1 MTAQFEHQES
11 RQCLVSGLK
20 QENLS
25 LVYLNHHGRL
35 YALDM
40 KNARSKTTPRKRRS
54 ALTPTPPPPARAARR
69 KKVTTSIPAR
79 LAAAALAPA
88 KTATAANV
96 VSLPEPPTSALPAT
110 QALESPIR
118 EYGVRSP
125 LEQYL
130 REITEVPLLT
140 PEEEVTLAGRI
151 QRGDKKARE
160 HMIRA
165 NLRLC
170 VKIARDYE
178 HHGVPLLDLVNEGNI
193 GLMKAVD
200 YFDPTKGAK
209 FSTYSSWWIK
219 QAIKRAVANQ
229 SRTIRIPI
237 HLRDR
242 IAHFWRIH
250 SQLHNE
256 MGREPSDEE
265 ISDEMGLPI
274 NRIRKMRRAMLTTI
288 SLDAQLGDDDS
299 STVSEVVADERSTT
313 AYQDLDQRTRT
324 DLVRELLDR
333 LNDRELT
340 ILRQRFALEGGSE
353 KTLEEVGEMFSLT
366 RERIRQ
372 LQNIALVKL
381 RRWIE
386 QREAVP
392 EAA

>member
-1 MTAQFEHQES
+1 
-11 RQCLVSGLK
+11 
-20 QENLS
+20 
-25 LVYLNHHGRL
+25 
-35 YALDM
+35 M
-40 KNARSKTTPRKRRS
+40 KKT
-54 ALTPTPPPPARAARR
+54 R
-69 KKVTTSIPAR
+69 KKVSETTAQPV
-79 LAAAALAPA
+79 AASVSAPA
-88 KTATAANV
+88 AIRTPDPKPSAA
-96 VSLPEPPTSALPAT
+96 SSAKSALPRT
-110 QALESPIR
+110 NPLEPVPR

-130 REITEVPLLT
+130 REISEVPLLT
-140 PEEEVTLAGRI
+140 PDEEVKLARRI

-219 QAIKRAVANQ
+219 QAVKRAVANQ

-250 SQLHNE
+250 TKLQAE
-256 MGREPSDEE
+256 IGREPSDEE
-265 ISDEMGLPI
+265 IADEMNLPL
-274 NRIRKMRRAMLTTI
+274 NRIRKMRRAMLSTI

-299 STVSEVVADERSTT
+299 STVSEVVADDRSTT
-313 AYQDLDQRTRT
+313 AYQELDHRTRS
-324 DLVRELLDR
+324 DLVRELLSG

-340 ILRQRFALEGGSE
+340 ILRQRFGLEGGAE
-353 KTLEEVGEMFSLT
+353 KTLEDVGQMFNLT

-372 LQNIALVKL
+372 LQNIALGKL
-381 RRWIE
+381 RKWIE
-386 QREAVP
+386 QREALP

>member
-1 MTAQFEHQES
+1 MNQ
-11 RQCLVSGLK
+11 V
-20 QENLS
+20 
-25 LVYLNHHGRL
+25 
-35 YALDM
+35 
-40 KNARSKTTPRKRRS
+40 
-54 ALTPTPPPPARAARR
+54 R
-69 KKVTTSIPAR
+69 KKQKARVTRCMVGTRRGTVGNTVRPMSA
-79 LAAAALAPA
+79 
-88 KTATAANV
+88 V
-96 VSLPEPPTSALPAT
+96 VPKVASRGELPAT
-110 QALESPIR
+110 RPLEPVPR
-118 EYGVRSP
+118 EFGVRSP

-130 REITEVPLLT
+130 REISEVPLLT
-140 PEEEVTLAGRI
+140 PDEEVKLARRI
-151 QRGDKKARE
+151 QKGDGRARE

-178 HHGVPLLDLVNEGNI
+178 HHGVPLLDLINEGNI

-242 IAHFWRIH
+242 IAHFWRTH
-250 SQLHNE
+250 SRLHDE
-256 MGREPSDEE
+256 LGREPSDEE
-265 ISDEMGLPI
+265 IADEMGLPL
-274 NRIRKMRRAMLTTI
+274 NRIRKMRRAMLSTI

-313 AYQDLDQRTRT
+313 AYQDLDHRTRA
-324 DLVRELLDR
+324 DLVRELLER

-340 ILRQRFALEGGSE
+340 ILQQRFGLSGGSE
-353 KTLEEVGEMFSLT
+353 KTLEEVGTSFRLT

-372 LQNIALVKL
+372 LQNIALIKL
-381 RRWIE
+381 RKWIE
-386 QREAVP
+386 QREALP
-392 EAA
+392 ETA

>member
-1 MTAQFEHQES
+1 
-11 RQCLVSGLK
+11 
-20 QENLS
+20 
-25 LVYLNHHGRL
+25 
-35 YALDM
+35 M
-40 KNARSKTTPRKRRS
+40 KNLRKKTAEKTPRTGTAS
-54 ALTPTPPPPARAARR
+54 ASVPSGASSPASQPDPTGPV
-69 KKVTTSIPAR
+69 VTSTS
-79 LAAAALAPA
+79 A
-88 KTATAANV
+88 K
-96 VSLPEPPTSALPAT
+96 SALPPT
-110 QALESPIR
+110 NPLEPVPR

-125 LEQYL
+125 HEQYL
-130 REITEVPLLT
+130 REISEVPLLT
-140 PEEEVTLAGRI
+140 PDEEVKLAGRI

-250 SQLHNE
+250 SLLQVE
-256 MGREPSDEE
+256 IGREPSDEE
-265 ISDEMGLPI
+265 IADEMNLPL
-274 NRIRKMRRAMLTTI
+274 NRIKKMRRAMLSTI

-299 STVSEVVADERSTT
+299 STVSEVVADDRSTT
-313 AYQDLDQRTRT
+313 AFQDLDHRTRT

-340 ILRQRFALEGGSE
+340 ILRQRFGLEGGAE
-353 KTLEEVGEMFSLT
+353 KTLEDVGQMFDLT

-372 LQNIALVKL
+372 LQNIALSKL
-381 RRWIE
+381 RKWIE
-386 QREAVP
+386 QREALP

>member
-1 MTAQFEHQES
+1 MKKIRTK
-11 RQCLVSGLK
+11 LVPAKGAPTPRS
-20 QENLS
+20 S
-25 LVYLNHHGRL
+25 LPTPAV
-35 YALDM
+35 
-40 KNARSKTTPRKRRS
+40 ARSLSK
-54 ALTPTPPPPARAARR
+54 
-69 KKVTTSIPAR
+69 
-79 LAAAALAPA
+79 
-88 KTATAANV
+88 ATMG
-96 VSLPEPPTSALPAT
+96 STKGSALPAT
-110 QALESPIR
+110 RPLEPVDRQS
-118 EYGVRSP
+118 GVRTP
-125 LEQYL
+125 MEQYL

-140 PEEEVTLAGRI
+140 PDQEVVLAGRI
-151 QRGDKKARE
+151 QKGDARARE

-242 IAHFWRIH
+242 IAHFWRAH
-250 SQLHNE
+250 SRLLE
-256 MGREPSDEE
+256 ELGREPSDEE
-265 ISDEMGLPI
+265 IADEMSLPI
-274 NRIRKMRRAMLTTI
+274 NRIKKMRRAMLSTI

-299 STVSEVVADERSTT
+299 STVAEVVPDDRSST
-313 AYQDLDQRTRT
+313 AYQDLDHRTRS

-340 ILRQRFALEGGSE
+340 ILRHRFGLDGGQE
-353 KTLEEVGEMFSLT
+353 KTLEEVGASFKLT

-372 LQNIALVKL
+372 LQNIALTKL
-381 RRWIE
+381 RKWIE
-386 QREAVP
+386 QREALP
-392 EAA
+392 EAV

>member
-1 MTAQFEHQES
+1 
-11 RQCLVSGLK
+11 
-20 QENLS
+20 
-25 LVYLNHHGRL
+25 
-35 YALDM
+35 M
-40 KNARSKTTPRKRRS
+40 KNNRKKSVAKTTRAGGPTEALAAVPATSASARSE
-54 ALTPTPPPPARAARR
+54 ATPPSMAGD
-69 KKVTTSIPAR
+69 K
-79 LAAAALAPA
+79 
-88 KTATAANV
+88 
-96 VSLPEPPTSALPAT
+96 SALPRT
-110 QALESPIR
+110 TALEPVSR

-130 REITEVPLLT
+130 REISEVPLLT
-140 PEEEVTLAGRI
+140 PDEEVKLARRI

-242 IAHFWRIH
+242 IAHFWRTH
-250 SQLHNE
+250 TRLQAEL
-256 MGREPSDEE
+256 GREPSDEE
-265 ISDEMGLPI
+265 IADEMNLPL
-274 NRIRKMRRAMLTTI
+274 NRIKKMRRAMLSTI

-299 STVSEVVADERSTT
+299 STVSEVVADDRSIT
-313 AYQDLDQRTRT
+313 AYQDLEHRTRT

-340 ILRQRFALEGGSE
+340 ILRQRFGLEGGAE
-353 KTLEEVGEMFSLT
+353 KTLEDVGQMFNLT

-372 LQNIALVKL
+372 LQNIALGKL
-381 RRWIE
+381 RKWIE
-386 QREAVP
+386 QREAIP

>member
-1 MTAQFEHQES
+1 MSSAV
-11 RQCLVSGLK
+11 RG
-20 QENLS
+20 
-25 LVYLNHHGRL
+25 
-35 YALDM
+35 AL
-40 KNARSKTTPRKRRS
+40 
-54 ALTPTPPPPARAARR
+54 
-69 KKVTTSIPAR
+69 
-79 LAAAALAPA
+79 
-88 KTATAANV
+88 
-96 VSLPEPPTSALPAT
+96 PPTLP
-110 QALESPIR
+110 LEPVSR
-118 EYGVRSP
+118 TLGVRSP

-140 PEEEVTLAGRI
+140 PDEEVRLARRI

-219 QAIKRAVANQ
+219 QAVKRAVANQ

-250 SQLHNE
+250 SKLHDE
-256 MGREPSDEE
+256 LGREPSDEE
-265 ISDEMGLPI
+265 IADELNMPI
-274 NRIRKMRRAMLTTI
+274 ARIRKMRRAMLTTI

-299 STVSEVVADERSTT
+299 STVSEVIADERSTT
-313 AYQDLDQRTRT
+313 AYQNLDHRTRA

-333 LNDRELT
+333 LNERELT
-340 ILRQRFALEGGSE
+340 ILRERFGLEGENE

-372 LQNIALVKL
+372 VQNIALTKL
-381 RRWIE
+381 RKWIE
-386 QREAVP
+386 QRETLP

>member
-1 MTAQFEHQES
+1 M
-11 RQCLVSGLK
+11 RSGLNISSVGTVK
-20 QENLS
+20 EAS
-25 LVYLNHHGRL
+25 LNRIGLVWFQNDELVTKEMN
-35 YALDM
+35 
-40 KNARSKTTPRKRRS
+40 KNRRKPMAKPVAS
-54 ALTPTPPPPARAARR
+54 SLTPA
-69 KKVTTSIPAR
+69 
-79 LAAAALAPA
+79 APA
-88 KTATAANV
+88 AISAPVPSVAESP
-96 VSLPEPPTSALPAT
+96 SLAEASRNPSTPSRASSLPAT
-110 QALESPIR
+110 NPLEPVPR
-118 EYGVRSP
+118 TLGVRSP

-130 REITEVPLLT
+130 REISEVPLLT
-140 PEEEVTLAGRI
+140 PIEEVKLARRI
-151 QRGDKKARE
+151 QRGDKRARE

-219 QAIKRAVANQ
+219 QAVKRAVANQ

-242 IAHFWRIH
+242 IAHFWRTH
-250 SQLHNE
+250 SRLHDE
-256 MGREPSDEE
+256 LGREPSDEE
-265 ISDEMGLPI
+265 IADEMDMPI
-274 NRIRKMRRAMLTTI
+274 ARIRKMRRAMLSTI

-313 AYQDLDQRTRT
+313 AYQDLEQRTRA
-324 DLVRELLDR
+324 DLVRELLGR

-340 ILRQRFALEGGSE
+340 ILRQRFGLEGGSE
-353 KTLEEVGEMFSLT
+353 KTLEEVGESFSLT

-372 LQNIALVKL
+372 LQNIALTKL
-381 RRWIE
+381 RKWIE

-392 EAA
+392 EAS

>member
-1 MTAQFEHQES
+1 M
-11 RQCLVSGLK
+11 
-20 QENLS
+20 NII
-25 LVYLNHHGRL
+25 
-35 YALDM
+35 
-40 KNARSKTTPRKRRS
+40 
-54 ALTPTPPPPARAARR
+54 R
-69 KKVTTSIPAR
+69 KKSLAKPVDLTGAPTHSRRASQTSPEALQTPVQASR
-79 LAAAALAPA
+79 PRQTSLAPI
-88 KTATAANV
+88 
-96 VSLPEPPTSALPAT
+96 SAPLPAT
-110 QALESPIR
+110 GAPPISKSDLPATLPLEAVAR
-118 EYGVRSP
+118 NLGVRSP

-130 REITEVPLLT
+130 REISEVPLLT
-140 PEEEVTLAGRI
+140 PDEEVKLARRI

-219 QAIKRAVANQ
+219 QAVKRAVANQ

-242 IAHFWRIH
+242 IAHFWRTH
-250 SQLHNE
+250 SRLHDE
-256 MGREPSDEE
+256 LGREPSDEE
-265 ISDEMGLPI
+265 IADEMDMPI
-274 NRIRKMRRAMLTTI
+274 ARIRKMRRAMLSTI

-313 AYQDLDQRTRT
+313 AYQDLDHRTRA
-324 DLVRELLDR
+324 DLVRELLSR

-340 ILRQRFALEGGSE
+340 ILRQRFGLEGGTE
-353 KTLEEVGEMFSLT
+353 KTLEEVGESFSLT

-372 LQNIALVKL
+372 LQNIALTKL
-381 RRWIE
+381 RKWIE

-392 EAA
+392 EAT

>member
-1 MTAQFEHQES
+1 
-11 RQCLVSGLK
+11 
-20 QENLS
+20 
-25 LVYLNHHGRL
+25 
-35 YALDM
+35 M
-40 KNARSKTTPRKRRS
+40 KND
-54 ALTPTPPPPARAARR
+54 R
-69 KKVTTSIPAR
+69 KKATPKLRKAPTATPSSAPLPIPI
-79 LAAAALAPA
+79 APA
-88 KTATAANV
+88 IANATPLAQLRTEPAKSSAAS
-96 VSLPEPPTSALPAT
+96 SLPPTNPV
-110 QALESPIR
+110 ESVPR

-125 LEQYL
+125 VEQYL
-130 REITEVPLLT
+130 REISEVPLLT
-140 PEEEVTLAGRI
+140 PDEEVKLARRI
-151 QRGDKKARE
+151 RRGDKKARE

-209 FSTYSSWWIK
+209 FSTYGSWWIK

-242 IAHFWRIH
+242 IAHFWRAH
-250 SQLHNE
+250 SALQNE
-256 MGREPSDEE
+256 FGREPSDEE
-265 ISDEMGLPI
+265 IADEMGLPI
-274 NRIRKMRRAMLTTI
+274 TRIMKMRRAMLSTI

-299 STVSEVVADERSTT
+299 STVSEVVADERSST
-313 AYQDLDQRTRT
+313 AYQNLDQRTRS

-340 ILRQRFALEGGSE
+340 ILRQRFALEGGAE
-353 KTLEEVGEMFSLT
+353 KTLEEVGQMFDLT

-372 LQNIALVKL
+372 VQNIALNKL
-381 RRWIE
+381 RKWIE
-386 QREAVP
+386 QREALP

>member
-1 MTAQFEHQES
+1 MGKIGSEW
-11 RQCLVSGLK
+11 SGFK
-20 QENLS
+20 DSKTNEDT
-25 LVYLNHHGRL
+25 G
-35 YALDM
+35 M
-40 KNARSKTTPRKRRS
+40 KNVRTKQNGREAKVSVLRQPAGNESPPKTL
-54 ALTPTPPPPARAARR
+54 AL
-69 KKVTTSIPAR
+69 V
-79 LAAAALAPA
+79 
-88 KTATAANV
+88 
-96 VSLPEPPTSALPAT
+96 PTSGESAEALPKT
-110 QALESPIR
+110 NPIEAVPR
-118 EYGVRSP
+118 ELGVRSP

-130 REITEVPLLT
+130 REISEVPLLT
-140 PEEEVTLAGRI
+140 PDEEVKLARRI
-151 QRGDKKARE
+151 QKGDARARE

-178 HHGVPLLDLVNEGNI
+178 HHGVPLLDLINEGNI

-242 IAHFWRIH
+242 IAQFWRTH
-250 SQLHNE
+250 ARLHDE
-256 MGREPSDEE
+256 LGREPSDEE
-265 ISDEMGLPI
+265 IADEMEMPLS
-274 NRIRKMRRAMLTTI
+274 RIRKMRRAMLSTI

-299 STVSEVVADERSTT
+299 STISEVVADERSST
-313 AYQDLDQRTRT
+313 AFQNLDHRTRT

-340 ILRQRFALEGGSE
+340 ILRQRFGLDGGNE
-353 KTLEEVGEMFSLT
+353 KTLEEVGEVFNLT

-372 LQNIALVKL
+372 LQNIALSKL
-381 RRWIE
+381 RKWIE
-386 QREAVP
+386 QREAIP

>member
-1 MTAQFEHQES
+1 MNS
-11 RQCLVSGLK
+11 I
-20 QENLS
+20 
-25 LVYLNHHGRL
+25 
-35 YALDM
+35 
-40 KNARSKTTPRKRRS
+40 
-54 ALTPTPPPPARAARR
+54 R
-69 KKVTTSIPAR
+69 KKSNAKNIDPSMATSTLAR
-79 LAAAALAPA
+79 IEAAPLAS
-88 KTATAANV
+88 AT
-96 VSLPEPPTSALPAT
+96 EPPRLPDSTAVTAKDALPAT
-110 QALESPIR
+110 LPLEPVSRAL
-118 EYGVRSP
+118 GVRSP

-130 REITEVPLLT
+130 REISEVPLLT
-140 PEEEVTLAGRI
+140 PGEEVKLARRI

-219 QAIKRAVANQ
+219 QAVKRAVANQ

-250 SQLHNE
+250 SRLHE
-256 MGREPSDEE
+256 ELGREATDEE
-265 ISDEMGLPI
+265 IADEMNMPI
-274 NRIRKMRRAMLTTI
+274 ARIRKMRRAMLSTI

-313 AYQDLDQRTRT
+313 AYQDLDQRTRA
-324 DLVRELLDR
+324 DMVRELLSR

-372 LQNIALVKL
+372 LQNIALCKL
-381 RRWIE
+381 RKWIE
-386 QREAVP
+386 QRESVP
-392 EAA
+392 EAT

>member
-1 MTAQFEHQES
+1 M
-11 RQCLVSGLK
+11 
-20 QENLS
+20 NII
-25 LVYLNHHGRL
+25 
-35 YALDM
+35 
-40 KNARSKTTPRKRRS
+40 
-54 ALTPTPPPPARAARR
+54 R
-69 KKVTTSIPAR
+69 KKSSAKPVDLTEAPVSPKRGTLSSASAVSTPSAAPRPRQTAMAPIPAPVPPS
-79 LAAAALAPA
+79 ATEPNA
-88 KTATAANV
+88 KQD
-96 VSLPEPPTSALPAT
+96 LPAT
-110 QALESPIR
+110 VPLESVPR
-118 EYGVRSP
+118 SLGVRSP

-130 REITEVPLLT
+130 REISEVALLT
-140 PEEEVTLAGRI
+140 PDEEVKLARRI

-219 QAIKRAVANQ
+219 QAVKRAVANQ

-242 IAHFWRIH
+242 IAHFWRTH
-250 SQLHNE
+250 SRLHDE
-256 MGREPSDEE
+256 LGREPSDEE
-265 ISDEMGLPI
+265 IADEMDMPI
-274 NRIRKMRRAMLTTI
+274 ARIRKMRRAMLSTI

-313 AYQDLDQRTRT
+313 AYQDLDHRTRT
-324 DLVRELLDR
+324 DLVRELLNR

-340 ILRQRFALEGGSE
+340 ILQQRFGLEGGNE
-353 KTLEEVGEMFSLT
+353 KTLEEVGESFSLT

-372 LQNIALVKL
+372 LQNIALTKL
-381 RRWIE
+381 RKWIE

-392 EAA
+392 EAT

>member
-1 MTAQFEHQES
+1 MNSKKLANKS
-11 RQCLVSGLK
+11 
-20 QENLS
+20 
-25 LVYLNHHGRL
+25 
-35 YALDM
+35 
-40 KNARSKTTPRKRRS
+40 ART
-54 ALTPTPPPPARAARR
+54 
-69 KKVTTSIPAR
+69 VTTAATSRTSRVR
-79 LAAAALAPA
+79 LSNVPVKAPRA
-88 KTATAANV
+88 
-96 VSLPEPPTSALPAT
+96 SLGTGKHGLPAT
-110 QALESPIR
+110 IPLEPVSRAL
-118 EYGVRSP
+118 GVRSP

-130 REITEVPLLT
+130 REISEVPLLT
-140 PEEEVTLAGRI
+140 PDQEVLLARRI

-219 QAIKRAVANQ
+219 QAVKRAVANQ

-242 IAHFWRIH
+242 IAHFWRLH
-250 SQLHNE
+250 SRLHE
-256 MGREPSDEE
+256 ELGREPSDEE
-265 ISDEMGLPI
+265 IADEMNLPI
-274 NRIRKMRRAMLTTI
+274 SRIRKMRRAMLSTI

-299 STVSEVVADERSTT
+299 STVSEVVADERAST
-313 AYQDLDQRTRT
+313 AYQNLEHRTRT
-324 DLVRELLDR
+324 DMVRELLGG

-372 LQNIALVKL
+372 LQNIALCKL
-381 RRWIE
+381 RKWIE
-386 QREAVP
+386 QRESVP
-392 EAA
+392 EAT

>member
-1 MTAQFEHQES
+1 M
-11 RQCLVSGLK
+11 
-20 QENLS
+20 
-25 LVYLNHHGRL
+25 
-35 YALDM
+35 DM
-40 KNARSKTTPRKRRS
+40 KNARKKSPVRVTKA
-54 ALTPTPPPPARAARR
+54 ALTPTPPARSAAQEALTNVSRMTPASPTETASSRNPLP
-69 KKVTTSIPAR
+69 TTVPIEP
-79 LAAAALAPA
+79 
-88 KTATAANV
+88 
-96 VSLPEPPTSALPAT
+96 VS
-110 QALESPIR
+110 R
-118 EYGVRSP
+118 EYGIRSP

-140 PEEEVTLAGRI
+140 PDEEVKLARRI
-151 QRGDKKARE
+151 HRGDKKARE

-209 FSTYSSWWIK
+209 FSTYGSWWIK

-242 IAHFWRIH
+242 IAHFWRTH
-250 SQLHNE
+250 SSLHNE
-256 MGREPSDEE
+256 LGREPSDEE
-265 ISDEMGLPI
+265 IADEMGLPI

-299 STVSEVVADERSTT
+299 STVAEVVADERSHT
-313 AYQDLDQRTRT
+313 AYQDLDERTRA
-324 DLVRELLDR
+324 DLVRELLVG

-340 ILRQRFALEGGSE
+340 ILRQRFGLEGGSE
-353 KTLEEVGEMFSLT
+353 KTLEEVGAMFNLT

-372 LQNIALVKL
+372 LQNIALTKL
-381 RRWIE
+381 RKWIE

>member
-1 MTAQFEHQES
+1 M
-11 RQCLVSGLK
+11 
-20 QENLS
+20 NII
-25 LVYLNHHGRL
+25 
-35 YALDM
+35 
-40 KNARSKTTPRKRRS
+40 
-54 ALTPTPPPPARAARR
+54 R
-69 KKVTTSIPAR
+69 KKSS
-79 LAAAALAPA
+79 A
-88 KTATAANV
+88 KPFDLSGT
-96 VSLPEPPTSALPAT
+96 PTSARRASQTPADATSAPEETSRPRQTSLAPIPAPVPATGAPPISKSDLPAT
-110 QALESPIR
+110 LPLEAVARSL
-118 EYGVRSP
+118 GVRSP

-130 REITEVPLLT
+130 REISEVPLLT
-140 PEEEVTLAGRI
+140 PDEEVKLARRI

-219 QAIKRAVANQ
+219 QAVKRAVANQ

-242 IAHFWRIH
+242 IAHFWRTH
-250 SQLHNE
+250 SRLHDE
-256 MGREPSDEE
+256 LGREPSDEE
-265 ISDEMGLPI
+265 IADEMDMPI
-274 NRIRKMRRAMLTTI
+274 ARIRKMRRAMLSTI

-299 STVSEVVADERSTT
+299 STVSEVIADERSTT
-313 AYQDLDQRTRT
+313 AYQDLDHRTRS
-324 DLVRELLDR
+324 DLVRELLSR

-340 ILRQRFALEGGSE
+340 ILRQRFGLEGGNE
-353 KTLEEVGEMFSLT
+353 KTLEEVGASFSLT

-372 LQNIALVKL
+372 LQNIALTKL
-381 RRWIE
+381 RKWIE

-392 EAA
+392 EAT

>member
-1 MTAQFEHQES
+1 MKRVRKKMTSEATLQ
-11 RQCLVSGLK
+11 SGL
-20 QENLS
+20 
-25 LVYLNHHGRL
+25 
-35 YALDM
+35 
-40 KNARSKTTPRKRRS
+40 
-54 ALTPTPPPPARAARR
+54 PPVPPARA
-69 KKVTTSIPAR
+69 TTVKAGKRLGASAPSPA
-79 LAAAALAPA
+79 PVA
-88 KTATAANV
+88 KA
-96 VSLPEPPTSALPAT
+96 ALPAT
-110 QALESPIR
+110 NPLEPASR

-140 PEEEVTLAGRI
+140 PDEEVKLARRI

-242 IAHFWRIH
+242 IAHFWRTH
-250 SQLHNE
+250 SVLHHE
-256 MGREPSDEE
+256 LGREPSDEE
-265 ISDEMGLPI
+265 IADEMGLPI
-274 NRIRKMRRAMLTTI
+274 NRIRKMRRAMLSTI

-313 AYQDLDQRTRT
+313 AYQDLDQRTRS

-333 LNDRELT
+333 LNERELT
-340 ILRQRFALEGGSE
+340 ILRQRFALEGGAE
-353 KTLEEVGEMFSLT
+353 KTLEEVGQMFNLT

-372 LQNIALVKL
+372 VQNIALTKL
-381 RRWIE
+381 RKWIE

>member
-1 MTAQFEHQES
+1 MNST
-11 RQCLVSGLK
+11 
-20 QENLS
+20 
-25 LVYLNHHGRL
+25 
-35 YALDM
+35 
-40 KNARSKTTPRKRRS
+40 
-54 ALTPTPPPPARAARR
+54 R
-69 KKVTTSIPAR
+69 KKSLARNLDRSVTVSSPGEGTPAPIPDAVTAAATTTSASVR
-79 LAAAALAPA
+79 G
-88 KTATAANV
+88 
-96 VSLPEPPTSALPAT
+96 ALPAT
-110 QALESPIR
+110 IPLEPVSR
-118 EYGVRSP
+118 TLGVRSP

-130 REITEVPLLT
+130 REISEVPLLT
-140 PEEEVTLAGRI
+140 PVEEVKLARRI

-219 QAIKRAVANQ
+219 QAVKRAVANQ
-229 SRTIRIPI
+229 ARTIRIPI

-250 SQLHNE
+250 SRLHDE
-256 MGREPSDEE
+256 LGREPSDEE
-265 ISDEMGLPI
+265 IADEMNMPI
-274 NRIRKMRRAMLTTI
+274 GRIRKMRRAMLSTI

-299 STVSEVVADERSTT
+299 STVSEVVADERATT
-313 AYQDLDQRTRT
+313 AYQDLDHRTRS
-324 DLVRELLDR
+324 DLVRELLSR

-340 ILRQRFALEGGSE
+340 ILRQRFGLEGGSE
-353 KTLEEVGEMFSLT
+353 KTLEEVGESFSLT

-372 LQNIALVKL
+372 LQNIALTKL
-381 RRWIE
+381 RKWIE
-386 QREAVP
+386 HREAMP
-392 EAA
+392 EAT

>member
-1 MTAQFEHQES
+1 MNS
-11 RQCLVSGLK
+11 I
-20 QENLS
+20 
-25 LVYLNHHGRL
+25 
-35 YALDM
+35 
-40 KNARSKTTPRKRRS
+40 
-54 ALTPTPPPPARAARR
+54 R
-69 KKVTTSIPAR
+69 KKSNAKNIDTSMAPSTTAR
-79 LAAAALAPA
+79 LEATPLAS
-88 KTATAANV
+88 AT
-96 VSLPEPPTSALPAT
+96 EPPRLPDSNATTAKDALPAT
-110 QALESPIR
+110 VPLEPVSR
-118 EYGVRSP
+118 SLGVRSP

-130 REITEVPLLT
+130 REISEVPLLT
-140 PEEEVTLAGRI
+140 PGEEVKLARRI

-219 QAIKRAVANQ
+219 QAVKRAVANQ

-250 SQLHNE
+250 SRLHE
-256 MGREPSDEE
+256 ELGREATDEE
-265 ISDEMGLPI
+265 IADEMNMPI
-274 NRIRKMRRAMLTTI
+274 ARIRKMRRAMLSTI

-324 DLVRELLDR
+324 DMVRELLSR

-372 LQNIALVKL
+372 LQNIALCKL
-381 RRWIE
+381 RKWIE
-386 QREAVP
+386 QRESVP
-392 EAA
+392 EAT

>member
-1 MTAQFEHQES
+1 
-11 RQCLVSGLK
+11 
-20 QENLS
+20 
-25 LVYLNHHGRL
+25 
-35 YALDM
+35 M
-40 KNARSKTTPRKRRS
+40 KNIRKKELARESKPAVLRQAQDS
-54 ALTPTPPPPARAARR
+54 DPARGTRATDKSSSRR
-69 KKVTTSIPAR
+69 D
-79 LAAAALAPA
+79 
-88 KTATAANV
+88 
-96 VSLPEPPTSALPAT
+96 ALPST
-110 QALESPIR
+110 NPIEAVPR

-130 REITEVPLLT
+130 REISEVPLLT
-140 PEEEVTLAGRI
+140 PDEEVKLARRI
-151 QRGDKKARE
+151 RRGDARARE

-178 HHGVPLLDLVNEGNI
+178 HHGVPLLDLINEGNI

-242 IAHFWRIH
+242 IAQFWRTH
-250 SQLHNE
+250 AQLHDE
-256 MGREPSDEE
+256 LGREPTDEE
-265 ISDEMGLPI
+265 IADEMELPL
-274 NRIRKMRRAMLTTI
+274 NRIRKMRRAMLSTI

-299 STVSEVVADERSTT
+299 STVSEVVPDERSST
-313 AYQDLDQRTRT
+313 AYQDLEHRTRT
-324 DLVRELLDR
+324 DLVKELLDR

-340 ILRQRFALEGGSE
+340 ILYQRFGLDGGSE
-353 KTLEEVGEMFSLT
+353 KTLEEVGEVFNLT

-372 LQNIALVKL
+372 LQNIALAKL
-381 RRWIE
+381 RKWIE
-386 QREAVP
+386 QREALP

>member
-1 MTAQFEHQES
+1 M
-11 RQCLVSGLK
+11 
-20 QENLS
+20 N
-25 LVYLNHHGRL
+25 N
-35 YALDM
+35 
-40 KNARSKTTPRKRRS
+40 N
-54 ALTPTPPPPARAARR
+54 RR
-69 KKVTTSIPAR
+69 KPTAKPG
-79 LAAAALAPA
+79 APA
-88 KTATAANV
+88 PTSTATSA
-96 VSLPEPPTSALPAT
+96 VSAQVPAPVESAKTGTRSGSTASREAALPAT
-110 QALESPIR
+110 NPLEPVPRSL
-118 EYGVRSP
+118 GVRSP

-130 REITEVPLLT
+130 REISEVPLLT
-140 PEEEVTLAGRI
+140 PVEEVKLARRI
-151 QRGDKKARE
+151 QRGDKRARE

-219 QAIKRAVANQ
+219 QAVKRAVANQ

-242 IAHFWRIH
+242 IAHFWRTH
-250 SQLHNE
+250 SRLHDE
-256 MGREPSDEE
+256 LGREPTDEE
-265 ISDEMGLPI
+265 IADEMDMPI
-274 NRIRKMRRAMLTTI
+274 ARIRKMRRAMLSTI

-313 AYQDLDQRTRT
+313 AYQDLEHRTRA
-324 DLVRELLDR
+324 DLVRELLAR

-340 ILRQRFALEGGSE
+340 ILRQRFGLEGGSE
-353 KTLEEVGEMFSLT
+353 KTLEEVGVMFSLT

-372 LQNIALVKL
+372 LQNIALTKL
-381 RRWIE
+381 RKWIE

-392 EAA
+392 EAG

>member
-1 MTAQFEHQES
+1 M
-11 RQCLVSGLK
+11 K
-20 QENLS
+20 
-25 LVYLNHHGRL
+25 RL
-35 YALDM
+35 
-40 KNARSKTTPRKRRS
+40 TRKRDRKVLK
-54 ALTPTPPPPARAARR
+54 ADVTLTPPIPSPAAAKPGTPPLAESAPGPLRR
-69 KKVTTSIPAR
+69 DGG
-79 LAAAALAPA
+79 
-88 KTATAANV
+88 
-96 VSLPEPPTSALPAT
+96 ALPAT
-110 QALESPIR
+110 NPIESAPR

-130 REITEVPLLT
+130 REISEVPLLT
-140 PEEEVTLAGRI
+140 PDEEVKLARRI
-151 QRGDKKARE
+151 QRGDQRARE

-242 IAHFWRIH
+242 IAHFWRTH
-250 SQLHNE
+250 TRLHDE
-256 MGREPSDEE
+256 LGREPSDEE
-265 ISDEMGLPI
+265 IADEMGLPL
-274 NRIRKMRRAMLTTI
+274 NRIKKMRRAMLSTI

-299 STVSEVVADERSTT
+299 STVSEVVADERSST

-340 ILRQRFALEGGSE
+340 ILRERFGLDGGSE
-353 KTLEEVGEMFSLT
+353 QTLEEVGDMFNLT

-372 LQNIALVKL
+372 LQNIALAKL
-381 RRWIE
+381 RKWIE
-386 QREAVP
+386 QREALP

>member
-1 MTAQFEHQES
+1 MKHVT
-11 RQCLVSGLK
+11 R
-20 QENLS
+20 N
-25 LVYLNHHGRL
+25 
-35 YALDM
+35 
-40 KNARSKTTPRKRRS
+40 KNAKGQRTSKSDGQTMLSTAFPRQV
-54 ALTPTPPPPARAARR
+54 AFPP
-69 KKVTTSIPAR
+69 
-79 LAAAALAPA
+79 
-88 KTATAANV
+88 TAT
-96 VSLPEPPTSALPAT
+96 LPQPAT
-110 QALESPIR
+110 MPTAAGSPVETLPPINRIEAAPR
-118 EYGVRSP
+118 EIGARSP

-130 REITEVPLLT
+130 REIAEVPLLT
-140 PEEEVTLAGRI
+140 PDQEVTLAGRI
-151 QRGDKKARE
+151 QRGDAKARE

-242 IAHFWRIH
+242 IAHFWRTH
-250 SQLHNE
+250 SRLHDE
-256 MGREPSDEE
+256 LGREPSDEE
-265 ISDEMGLPI
+265 IADEMDMPI
-274 NRIRKMRRAMLTTI
+274 GRIRKMRRAMLTTI

-299 STVSEVVADERSTT
+299 STVSEVVADDRSST
-313 AYQDLDQRTRT
+313 AYQDLDSRTRT
-324 DLVRELLDR
+324 DLMRELLDR

-340 ILRQRFALEGGSE
+340 ILQERFGLDGGSE
-353 KTLEEVGEMFSLT
+353 KTLEEVGERFNLT

-372 LQNIALVKL
+372 LQNIALGKL

-386 QREAVP
+386 QREALP

>member
-1 MTAQFEHQES
+1 
-11 RQCLVSGLK
+11 
-20 QENLS
+20 
-25 LVYLNHHGRL
+25 
-35 YALDM
+35 M
-40 KNARSKTTPRKRRS
+40 KNARKKQHVVTPAKGASPRS
-54 ALTPTPPPPARAARR
+54 AAA
-69 KKVTTSIPAR
+69 KE
-79 LAAAALAPA
+79 LA
-88 KTATAANV
+88 K
-96 VSLPEPPTSALPAT
+96 PTSTPAVSPVRGEDALPRT
-110 QALESPIR
+110 NPIEAAPR
-118 EYGVRSP
+118 EFGARSP

-130 REITEVPLLT
+130 REISEVPLLK
-140 PEEEVTLAGRI
+140 PDEEVKLARRI
-151 QRGDKKARE
+151 QRGDVKARE

-178 HHGVPLLDLVNEGNI
+178 HHGVPLLDLINEGNI

-242 IAHFWRIH
+242 IAQFWRTH
-250 SQLHNE
+250 SQLHDE
-256 MGREPSDEE
+256 LGREPTDEE
-265 ISDEMGLPI
+265 IADEMDLPI
-274 NRIRKMRRAMLTTI
+274 NRIRKMRRAMLSTI

-299 STVSEVVADERSTT
+299 SLVSEVVPDERSNT
-313 AYQDLDQRTRT
+313 AYQDLENRTRT
-324 DLVRELLDR
+324 DLVRELLDK

-340 ILRQRFALEGGSE
+340 ILRQRFGLDGGSE
-353 KTLEEVGEMFSLT
+353 KTLEEVGELFNLT

-372 LQNIALVKL
+372 LQNIALIKL
-381 RRWIE
+381 RKWIE
-386 QREAVP
+386 QREALP

>member
-1 MTAQFEHQES
+1 MGMKKT
-11 RQCLVSGLK
+11 LK
-20 QENLS
+20 RVGPKGS
-25 LVYLNHHGRL
+25 ID
-35 YALDM
+35 A
-40 KNARSKTTPRKRRS
+40 
-54 ALTPTPPPPARAARR
+54 AARR
-69 KKVTTSIPAR
+69 TPREAPRTSPPIHKDQPPQDPS
-79 LAAAALAPA
+79 LSAPLP
-88 KTATAANV
+88 KTN
-96 VSLPEPPTSALPAT
+96 PI
-110 QALESPIR
+110 ESVPR
-118 EYGVRSP
+118 ELGVRSP

-130 REITEVPLLT
+130 REVCEVPLLT
-140 PEEEVTLAGRI
+140 PDQEVELAQRI
-151 QRGDKKARE
+151 QKGDQRARE

-242 IAHFWRIH
+242 IAHFWRAH
-250 SQLHNE
+250 SRLHDE
-256 MGREPSDEE
+256 LKREPTDEE
-265 ISDEMGLPI
+265 IADELGLPMS
-274 NRIRKMRRAMLTTI
+274 RIRKMRRAMLSTI

-299 STVSEVVADERSTT
+299 STISEVIADERSST
-313 AYQDLDQRTRT
+313 AYQDLEQRTRT

-353 KTLEEVGEMFSLT
+353 KTLEEVGVLFNLT

-372 LQNIALVKL
+372 LQNIALTKL
-381 RRWIE
+381 RKWIE
-386 QREAVP
+386 QREALP
-392 EAA
+392 DAA

>member
-1 MTAQFEHQES
+1 MNSIRKKSNAKNIDTSMAPSSTALMEPAP
-11 RQCLVSGLK
+11 LVSAV
-20 QENLS
+20 EPP
-25 LVYLNHHGRL
+25 RL
-35 YALDM
+35 PD
-40 KNARSKTTPRKRRS
+40 
-54 ALTPTPPPPARAARR
+54 
-69 KKVTTSIPAR
+69 SIA
-79 LAAAALAPA
+79 
-88 KTATAANV
+88 ATAKD
-96 VSLPEPPTSALPAT
+96 ALPAT
-110 QALESPIR
+110 VPLEPVSRAL
-118 EYGVRSP
+118 GVRSP

-130 REITEVPLLT
+130 REISEVPLLT
-140 PEEEVTLAGRI
+140 PGEEVKLARRI

-219 QAIKRAVANQ
+219 QAVKRAVANQ

-250 SQLHNE
+250 SRLHE
-256 MGREPSDEE
+256 ELGREATDEE
-265 ISDEMGLPI
+265 IADEMNMPI
-274 NRIRKMRRAMLTTI
+274 ARIRKMRRAMLSTI

-313 AYQDLDQRTRT
+313 AYQDLDQRTRA
-324 DLVRELLDR
+324 DMVRELLSR

-372 LQNIALVKL
+372 LQNIALCKL
-381 RRWIE
+381 RKWIE
-386 QREAVP
+386 QRESVP
-392 EAA
+392 EAT

>member
-1 MTAQFEHQES
+1 MVKKS
-11 RQCLVSGLK
+11 IVG
-20 QENLS
+20 
-25 LVYLNHHGRL
+25 
-35 YALDM
+35 
-40 KNARSKTTPRKRRS
+40 KTG
-54 ALTPTPPPPARAARR
+54 
-69 KKVTTSIPAR
+69 
-79 LAAAALAPA
+79 
-88 KTATAANV
+88 
-96 VSLPEPPTSALPAT
+96 SALPAT
-110 QALESPIR
+110 NPVEPVAR
-118 EYGVRSP
+118 ELGVRSP

-130 REITEVPLLT
+130 REISEVPLLT
-140 PEEEVTLAGRI
+140 PAEEVTLAGRI
-151 QRGDKKARE
+151 QKGDRKARE

-219 QAIKRAVANQ
+219 QAVKRAVANQ

-242 IAHFWRIH
+242 IAHFWRMH
-250 SQLHNE
+250 SKLHNE
-256 MGREPSDEE
+256 FGREPSDEE
-265 ISDEMGLPI
+265 IADEMGLPI

-299 STVSEVVADERSTT
+299 STVSEVIADERSTT
-313 AYQDLDQRTRT
+313 AYAELDSRTRS

-333 LNDRELT
+333 LNERELT
-340 ILRQRFALEGGSE
+340 ILKERFGLEGDSE
-353 KTLEEVGEMFSLT
+353 KTLEEVGERFNLT

-372 LQNIALVKL
+372 LQNIALGKL
-381 RRWIE
+381 RKWIE
-386 QREAVP
+386 QREAMP

>member
-1 MTAQFEHQES
+1 
-11 RQCLVSGLK
+11 
-20 QENLS
+20 
-25 LVYLNHHGRL
+25 
-35 YALDM
+35 M
-40 KNARSKTTPRKRRS
+40 KNARKKSSVKATLKP
-54 ALTPTPPPPARAARR
+54 ALTPTLPARPGSSEATVASRRSAA
-69 KKVTTSIPAR
+69 
-79 LAAAALAPA
+79 
-88 KTATAANV
+88 ATAAD
-96 VSLPEPPTSALPAT
+96 PSASRPAKSGLPAT
-110 QALESPIR
+110 NPLEPAAR

-140 PEEEVTLAGRI
+140 PDEEVKLARRI

-242 IAHFWRIH
+242 IANFWRTH
-250 SQLHNE
+250 SRLHNE
-256 MGREPSDEE
+256 LGREPSDEE
-265 ISDEMGLPI
+265 IADEMGLPI

-313 AYQDLDQRTRT
+313 AYQDLEHRTRT

-340 ILRQRFALEGGSE
+340 ILRQRFALEGGNE
-353 KTLEEVGEMFSLT
+353 KTLEEVGQMFNLT

-372 LQNIALVKL
+372 VQNIALTKL
-381 RRWIE
+381 RKWIE
-386 QREAVP
+386 QREALP